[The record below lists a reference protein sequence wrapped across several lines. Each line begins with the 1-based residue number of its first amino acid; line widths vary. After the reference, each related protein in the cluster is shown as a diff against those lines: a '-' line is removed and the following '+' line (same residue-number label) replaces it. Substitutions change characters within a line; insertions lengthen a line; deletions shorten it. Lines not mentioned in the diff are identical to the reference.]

1 MKRYVIAFA
10 IAALVG
16 AAPALGD
23 AGAPGTTFP
32 EQPGTAVQGACAAVT
47 SNPGTGPGGA
57 AGANFS
63 PTAGAITSGLI
74 TDACF
79 GG

>member
-32 EQPGTAVQGACAAVT
+32 EQPGTAVQGGCAAVT
-47 SNPGTGPGGA
+47 SNPGTGPNGA
-57 AGANFS
+57 AGHFS
-63 PTAGAITSGLI
+63 PTAAAITSGLI
-74 TDACF
+74 ADACF